1 MVSSSILKAK
11 RKNIRISRL
20 ACYAA
25 ILYPFLNYYGY
36 GNLTF
41 SFVMIFLL
49 FIYVIKSRGH
59 ITFAYPIFIISYMAY
74 LCIMRVLCNITSFS
88 DMLALSLIY
97 IFILYGFFNKEIALP
112 LFLRIYRWTVFVNI
126 LFFIFQ
132 ECLYTISGYRVLGIL
147 TWLPSTIG
155 SEDFDVSQY
164 EELSMHAE
172 RSSAFFSEPAHFV
185 QFMLPLLVIEL
196 FYVGDKKAY
205 IRSFIYLLTLLA
217 LSSGNALLG
226 ISIIGLFFI
235 TKLLKQFHPVIGIFT
250 ILFFVAGVVFTVN
263 KVLKTEYGEKLM
275 DRSEELD
282 SNSVQVSSGFLRIF
296 RGYYIW
302 DEMTGFEK
310 TIGLNSETKLEE
322 KIRQCSVAATFKDN
336 DRYMNAAQSFLIS
349 TGYIG
354 TLIFLLFLISLWRH
368 NNLAGRCCIAIYVA
382 LSFIASIYFTY
393 TMVLY
398 LLVAFLMK
406 KETSTP
412 KMRTLTLRFV

>member
-1 MVSSSILKAK
+1 
-11 RKNIRISRL
+11 
-20 ACYAA
+20 
-25 ILYPFLNYYGY
+25 
-36 GNLTF
+36 
-41 SFVMIFLL
+41 
-49 FIYVIKSRGH
+49 
-59 ITFAYPIFIISYMAY
+59 MAY

-88 DMLALSLIY
+88 DMLAPSLIY
-97 IFILYGFFNKEIALP
+97 IFILYGFFNKEVVLP
-112 LFLRIYRWTVFVNI
+112 FFLRVYRWAVFVNI

-155 SEDFDVSQY
+155 GEDFDVSQY

-235 TKLLKQFHPVIGIFT
+235 AKLLKQFHPVIGIFT

-263 KVLKTEYGEKLM
+263 MVLKTEYGEKLM

-302 DEMTGFEK
+302 NEMTGFEK

-336 DRYMNAAQSFLIS
+336 DRYMNAVQSFLIS

-368 NNLAGRCCIAIYVA
+368 NNLAGRCCITIYVA

>member
-1 MVSSSILKAK
+1 
-11 RKNIRISRL
+11 
-20 ACYAA
+20 
-25 ILYPFLNYYGY
+25 
-36 GNLTF
+36 
-41 SFVMIFLL
+41 
-49 FIYVIKSRGH
+49 
-59 ITFAYPIFIISYMAY
+59 MAY

-88 DMLALSLIY
+88 DMLTPSLIY

-155 SEDFDVSQY
+155 GEDFDVSQY